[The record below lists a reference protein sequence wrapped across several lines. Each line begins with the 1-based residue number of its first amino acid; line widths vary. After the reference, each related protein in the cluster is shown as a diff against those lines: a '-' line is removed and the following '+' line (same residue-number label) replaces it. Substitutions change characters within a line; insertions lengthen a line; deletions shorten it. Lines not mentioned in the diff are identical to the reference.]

1 MSTKRNI
8 LVAALTAA
16 TVIGGGT
23 ALAVTSGSTGGG
35 SSATPT
41 APASVTVDGTGG
53 RGDDD
58 RTDDRDARGDD
69 AGRGTVTAV
78 QAIDAALKAAPGTVV
93 SVDLDRDDDRDDD
106 GDDGGRRAWE
116 VALLERGTTARV
128 VNVDASNGRVLGTRA
143 GDDDD
148 VDGDDRAGAGDA
160 AVTAREAVQAASA
173 KGFVTSIDL
182 DDDDRSVSWDVEAID
197 SAGVERDWN
206 VDLRTAAVTADPRD
220 DGTDDR
226 GGDDDG
232 DDRGRD
238 DDRDGRSDDDGTD
251 DRGDDDSRAD
261 DRRGDDDDDRGR
273 DDGKHDND
281 DRDDR
286 NDDRDDRDDHDD
298 D

>member
-58 RTDDRDARGDD
+58 RDARGDD

-116 VALLERGTTARV
+116 VAFLDRGTTARV

-148 VDGDDRAGAGDA
+148 VDGDDRAAAGDA

-220 DGTDDR
+220 DAT
-226 GGDDDG
+226 

-238 DDRDGRSDDDGTD
+238 DDRDDRSDDDGTD
-251 DRGDDDSRAD
+251 DRGDDRRDDDSRAD
-261 DRRGDDDDDRGR
+261 DRRGDDDHDDDRGR
-273 DDGKHDND
+273 DDDRHDDKHDKHDND

-286 NDDRDDRDDHDD
+286 NDDRDDD
-298 D
+298 